1 MPVMAYCKKCKQEVE
16 PASLCSLCGQKLPA
30 GSLRISWIYT
40 YSPVREFLSWN
51 SILRVGIPSL
61 VLLMLMVTG
70 VELSRK
76 GMLGVQ
82 VLFAQ
87 GFASLMLT
95 LFTLL
100 FAAAFLSLLARGRV
114 HANYVLDQKGIH
126 VRLWQDKTS
135 LLLRILHITPGKEDP
150 TGPMGEGMRLLEEK
164 HLPYAFIKRVGVWPD
179 RDKIL
184 LYNPRFF
191 QTQAIH
197 CLPDTYDD
205 CLRFLYEQVKKRPGV
220 MQPPHAPQETEKM
233 PQL

>member
-1 MPVMAYCKKCKQEVE
+1 MPVVAYCKKCKQEVE
-16 PASLCSLCGQKLPA
+16 PASLCSLCGQKLPS
-30 GSLRISWIYT
+30 GSLRISWTYA

-61 VLLMLMVTG
+61 VLLMVVVAGM
-70 VELSRK
+70 ELYRK
-76 GMLGVQ
+76 GMVGMQ
-82 VLFAQ
+82 ILFAQ

-95 LFTLL
+95 LFVIL
-100 FAAAFLSLLARGRV
+100 FAAALLSLLVRGRV
-114 HANYVLDQKGIH
+114 HANYVLDQKGVH
-126 VRLWQDKTS
+126 VRLWQEKPS
-135 LLLRILHITPGKEDP
+135 LILRILHITPGKEDAA
-150 TGPMGEGMRLLEEK
+150 GLMGDGMRLLEEK
-164 HLPYAFIKRVGVWPD
+164 HLPYAIIKRVGVWPD

-191 QTQAIH
+191 QAQAIH

-220 MQPPHAPQETEKM
+220 MQPPHASQEMEKT